1 MKRYVA
7 LKISGMTCKS
17 CSDRIRKETG
27 KLRLEELRVS
37 FEDGSLTC
45 ITDNAEALISTIDA
59 MGYKAELKE
68 AGKESKSHQ
77 RVLLG
82 VTILLAFYLIIKNT
96 IGFNSIPTLEEGA
109 GYGLLLVL
117 GLLTSLHCISMCGGI
132 VLSQSLTF
140 NNPIK
145 TSILYNA
152 GRVIAYTIVGGIVG
166 GLGAVM
172 SPTPQLKGYISI
184 FAGGFMLLLGLSM
197 LETFSFLRKYV
208 KLPRLLDLSKYKE
221 KGNTPFVIGL
231 ATGFMPC
238 GPLQTMQLYAL
249 GTGSALKGALAM
261 LVFSIGTVPLMLGL
275 GTLSGYMGNG
285 LNRQLKRVSGIIVV
299 LLGLIV
305 INRGLILQG
314 RPAFGGLADK
324 GIGVSEAVLPEMING
339 FQSITTYANDKGYEP
354 NYFIVEKGKTVKWV
368 VRGDA
373 VNTCNNEIIIP
384 KLEISQKIEPGF
396 NLIEFT
402 PQEAGELSFSCWM
415 GMLDGKF
422 VIVDDINNIPD
433 NIKAIPT
440 TRADCCSGS

>member
-7 LKISGMTCKS
+7 LKISGMSCRS
-17 CSDRIRKETG
+17 CSDRIRKAAA
-27 KLRLEELRVS
+27 KLQPEALWVSYEEGRLTCVTDNLEELM
-37 FEDGSLTC
+37 
-45 ITDNAEALISTIDA
+45 AAIDA
-59 MGYKAELKE
+59 MGYKAELIE
-68 AGKESKSHQ
+68 GGKENKSHQ
-77 RVLLG
+77 KLIIG
-82 VTILLAFYLIIKNT
+82 VTVMLAFYLMIKNT
-96 IGFNSIPTLEEGA
+96 IGFNNIPTLEEGA

-145 TSILYNA
+145 TAMLYNA
-152 GRVIAYTIVGGIVG
+152 GRVLAYTIVGGIVG
-166 GLGAVM
+166 GLGAII

-197 LETFSFLRKYV
+197 LDTFSFLRKYIR
-208 KLPRLLDLSKYKE
+208 LPKLLDLSKYKE

-249 GTGSALKGALAM
+249 GTGSALKGAMAM
-261 LVFSIGTVPLMLGL
+261 LIFSIGTVPLMLGL
-275 GTLSGYMGNG
+275 GTLSGYISSG
-285 LNRQLKRVSGIIVV
+285 LNKQLKRVSGIIVV
-299 LLGLIV
+299 LLGLII

-314 RPAFGGLADK
+314 RPILNGLIDK
-324 GIGVSEAVLPEMING
+324 GIGLSDAVLPEMING
-339 FQSITTYANDKGYEP
+339 FQSITTYANANGYEP
-354 NYFIVEKGKTVKWV
+354 NYFIVEKGKRVKWV

-384 KLEISQKIEPGF
+384 KLNISQKIEPGF

-402 PQEAGELSFSCWM
+402 PQETGELSFSCWM

-422 VIVDDINNIPD
+422 VIVDDINHIPD
-433 NIKAIPT
+433 NIQAIPT
-440 TRADCCSGS
+440 TRADCCSGR